1 MPCRCAMRT
10 VDVHGWIRVL
20 FLDSGPF
27 RDGMMIQ
34 SPFYGNVPASS
45 NGRFVREACTFLKE
59 GFWGGV
65 GCSFLILDPFVM
77 AC

>member
-1 MPCRCAMRT
+1 
-10 VDVHGWIRVL
+10 VL

-27 RDGMMIQ
+27 RDGMLTQ

-77 AC
+77 ACWPNARCMWPVVTAWR